1 MAMFDRT
8 SEASSLKGALQ
19 SYGRDLRGWAGG
31 ITTRYAIAVALLL
44 SAGAGIIAAIGVG
57 IAALF
62 HWLETAY
69 GVNAAYGIVIS
80 LLLVLGV
87 ASALT
92 GIVLLRQELP
102 PLPRPHR
109 HAAAAGRAVAARAML
124 TASAPHR
131 SLAKADRVPEVM
143 IGLAAACL
151 LGWLVSSRMGQSQT
165 RSRAR

>member
-1 MAMFDRT
+1 MAMFDQT
-8 SEASSLKGALQ
+8 SRPGSLRGLLQ
-19 SYGRDLRGWAGG
+19 SYGQELRGWAGG
-31 ITTRYAIAVALLL
+31 ITLRYGVAMALLL

-69 GVNAAYGIVIS
+69 GANAAYGIVIA
-80 LLLVLGV
+80 LLLFLGV
-87 ASALT
+87 ACALT
-92 GIVLLRQELP
+92 AIVLLKRGLP

-109 HAAAAGRAVAARAML
+109 HAAAAGRSVAARAVL
-124 TASAPHR
+124 AASAPHKG
-131 SLAKADRVPEVM
+131 LVKADPVTEVM

-151 LGWLVSSRMGQSQT
+151 VGWLVSSRMGQPQP